1 MNQMLKM
8 CLNWKVL
15 TAIAAGVLLLAV
27 AVPGFSAVL
36 PVLFFLAICPLMMFL
51 MMNGMMGGK
60 QSGSSQDSPQ
70 SEHTANV
77 TNVNHNATAT
87 ELVAEL
93 RAEQEQISRR
103 ITELEAGQPQET
115 LEVPGRRGL

>member
-1 MNQMLKM
+1 MNKMLKM

-15 TAIAAGVLLLAV
+15 TAIAAGVLLLTV

-36 PVLFFLAICPLMMFL
+36 PVLLFLTVCPLMMFL
-51 MMNGMMGGK
+51 MMNGMMGEK
-60 QSGSSQDSPQ
+60 QSGSSHGSPQ

-77 TNVNHNATAT
+77 NPNATPT

-93 RAEQEQISRR
+93 RAEQVQISRR
-103 ITELEAGQPQET
+103 IAELEASSSHVT
-115 LEVPGRRGL
+115 LEAPGHRGV

>member
-1 MNQMLKM
+1 MNKMLKM

-15 TAIAAGVLLLAV
+15 TSIAAGVLLLAV

-36 PVLFFLAICPLMMFL
+36 PILFFLAICPLMMFL

-70 SEHTANV
+70 SEHTAKVTNV
-77 TNVNHNATAT
+77 TNVSHNATAT
-87 ELVAEL
+87 ELAAEL
-93 RAEQEQISRR
+93 RSRTGADKPPDCR
-103 ITELEAGQPQET
+103 IGGWL
-115 LEVPGRRGL
+115 VPSDA